1 MSSTRSLGAL
11 ILSNVL
17 GGVGVASGIAVGALL
32 TASALFGPGPAAA
45 IRVCNNVLGSLFGL
59 FFALVWPWL
68 LDALSRRRTAARES

>member
-32 TASALFGPGPAAA
+32 TASLGGTALAYRYVPTATGFA
-45 IRVCNNVLGSLFGL
+45 IDVDQLRSL
-59 FFALVWPWL
+59 VTP
-68 LDALSRRRTAARES
+68 RTKAIIYNDLQNPISA

>member
-32 TASALFGPGPAAA
+32 TASLGGTALGG
-45 IRVCNNVLGSLFGL
+45 R
-59 FFALVWPWL
+59 
-68 LDALSRRRTAARES
+68 